1 MQCGNDRKIELDL
14 ARYINKL
21 AADFRSLHE
30 QAWQIPVLIIATIS
44 FVLVAY
50 SQISNPGKGFVL
62 IGGSLIVFVLSIVL
76 SKHRFFMDMIFLKIR
91 EFEDTNR
98 LD

>member
-62 IGGSLIVFVLSIVL
+62 TGGSLIVFVPVNCLVQAQIL
-76 SKHRFFMDMIFLKIR
+76 HGYDFLENKRIR
-91 EFEDTNR
+91 GYK
-98 LD
+98 